1 MVIGS
6 ESIPGIRGIFQ
17 KLGIPKIGKKKQML
31 VFKFRFCCGMDK
43 QLNT

>member
-17 KLGIPKIGKKKQML
+17 KLGIPKIGKKNK
-31 VFKFRFCCGMDK
+31 CWS
-43 QLNT
+43 LNSDFVVEWINS